1 MKTTLEPKYQFTAI
15 WLALIVLLFAMFG
28 LAHFN
33 WGTTGTAI
41 ILAMA
46 FVQTVLVLSFFMR
59 LRTSAKVIRLVAVV
73 GFFWLLI
80 MFVLAFSD
88 YLTRQ
93 WH

>member
-1 MKTTLEPKYQFTAI
+1 LKLEPKYQFTAI
-15 WLALIVLLFAMFG
+15 WLALIVLLFVMFA
-28 LAHFN
+28 LAQFN
-33 WGTTGTAI
+33 LGAAGTAI
-41 ILAMA
+41 ILALA

-59 LRTSAKVIRLVAVV
+59 LRTSTKVIRLVACV
-73 GFFWLLI
+73 GFVWLLI

>member
-1 MKTTLEPKYQFTAI
+1 MKIPVKYIFAAI
-15 WLALIVLLFAMFG
+15 WVALLVLLFIMFG

-33 WGTTGTAI
+33 LHNTGTAVI
-41 ILAMA
+41 MICAALQMVLA
-46 FVQTVLVLSFFMR
+46 LVFFMR
-59 LRTSAKVIRLVAVV
+59 LRHGTNLVRLVAGV

-80 MFVLAFSD
+80 LFVLAFGD